1 MCLLSEAETHEVH
14 VRSAQGNVK
23 PCYGVKRQCVL
34 SAHLSHFNV
43 CTGYPPDVAHDIFEG
58 IVPVELAY
66 CLNHLMSKKYF
77 TLASLNE
84 SILKFPYKWADKSNR
99 PHAIP
104 KTFMLNKTIGGNAHE
119 NWGLLRFLPF
129 LVGQLVPP
137 SEPAWQVILDL
148 KDIVDLVVAPV
159 HTVQSLA
166 FLEERICDHRCRLQE
181 VFPGMKLL
189 PKHHFAEHYPQMIRF
204 FGPLVSLWT
213 MRFEAKHSFF
223 KKVVRHTR
231 CFKNILLSLAV
242 KHQFMMAY
250 YLQSNATKKCSL
262 TVSAVSTVSVDILHQ
277 DVQKVL
283 KLKYPDIVH
292 LQLTKTAS
300 VNGVTYRE
308 GMIVVCGST
317 GGLPDFAEVVQ
328 MVVLEGNLSFIV
340 KEFGAWY
347 REHFRAFE
355 LCPTSQVSFIQ
366 FGALMDQYP
375 LADYRIGG
383 RRMVT
388 LKRFIH
394 IQGQITLNHV
404 MLMCFLFIHFI
415 F

>member
-1 MCLLSEAETHEVH
+1 
-14 VRSAQGNVK
+14 
-23 PCYGVKRQCVL
+23 
-34 SAHLSHFNV
+34 
-43 CTGYPPDVAHDIFEG
+43 
-58 IVPVELAY
+58 
-66 CLNHLMSKKYF
+66 
-77 TLASLNE
+77 
-84 SILKFPYKWADKSNR
+84 
-99 PHAIP
+99 
-104 KTFMLNKTIGGNAHE
+104 
-119 NWGLLRFLPF
+119 
-129 LVGQLVPP
+129 
-137 SEPAWQVILDL
+137 
-148 KDIVDLVVAPV
+148 
-159 HTVQSLA
+159 
-166 FLEERICDHRCRLQE
+166 
-181 VFPGMKLL
+181 
-189 PKHHFAEHYPQMIRF
+189 
-204 FGPLVSLWT
+204 
-213 MRFEAKHSFF
+213 
-223 KKVVRHTR
+223 
-231 CFKNILLSLAV
+231 
-242 KHQFMMAY
+242 MMAY
-250 YLQSNATKKCSL
+250 YLQSNAAKKCSL

-308 GMIVVCGST
+308 GMIVVCGCT

-328 MVVLEGNLSFIV
+328 MVVLEGNLSSIV

-355 LCPTSQVSFIQ
+355 LCPTSQVSLIQ
-366 FGALMDQYP
+366 LGALVDQYP
-375 LADYRIGG
+375 LADYRIGD